1 MRGHWTLCHDPPVS
15 RFGARLGDCLYR
27 TWRRDSFYRQLHG
40 SVGWHL
46 PEHSAAA
53 DRIDRRCPSAAH
65 LFRALAA
72 IRQRVSD
79 RCNAGGQHT
88 NGERSVLTDPDW
100 RRDDVETGHYRGRP
114 LIQVWMSA
122 SRRIGNATPGKTV
135 NRQGEDVPLFSL
147 AVYCKKFV
155 SESVKFSAGL
165 GERKSLIDQ
174 YIELRVDAVQRLPKR
189 KR

>member
-1 MRGHWTLCHDPPVS
+1 S
-15 RFGARLGDCLYR
+15 KLGL
-27 TWRRDSFYRQLHG
+27 
-40 SVGWHL
+40 
-46 PEHSAAA
+46 
-53 DRIDRRCPSAAH
+53 
-65 LFRALAA
+65 
-72 IRQRVSD
+72 
-79 RCNAGGQHT
+79 GG
-88 NGERSVLTDPDW
+88 
-100 RRDDVETGHYRGRP
+100 DVETGHYRGRP

-189 KR
+189 KRSNGIVGGEHRHGGPEHSGIQSREQAGNLPAIRGDEVTIGFRWTVDQTLQPEAP